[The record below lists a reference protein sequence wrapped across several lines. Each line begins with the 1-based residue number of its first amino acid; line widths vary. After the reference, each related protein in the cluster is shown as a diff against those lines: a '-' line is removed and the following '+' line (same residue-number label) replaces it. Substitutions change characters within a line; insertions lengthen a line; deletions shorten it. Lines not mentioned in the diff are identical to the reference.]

1 MINRIFQNNIPQ
13 MPIYFTT
20 ISSEHIQEGV
30 SRPEGLFAPQFL
42 FVLDGEGRLLAEGN
56 SFDLCRGSAFYLA
69 DGVPHSYSGEKLITA
84 WVTFMGD
91 AAEAIKRQ
99 ACERPLVIYSGVDTA
114 KYQKM
119 MVDMEREYF
128 GKRREGILSAMM
140 YSIAM
145 SFFAEESLAA
155 MSEMD
160 KVVSYMEEHFSD
172 NITLVELC
180 AVCGMGHSSFSEH
193 FKARYGVTA
202 FEMLTEI
209 RLANADMMLKLYP
222 DEKVYS
228 IARECGFSDVGYFCK
243 VYKKKFGRTPRTK

>member
-1 MINRIFQNNIPQ
+1 

-20 ISSEHIQEGV
+20 ISSEHMQEGV

-42 FVLDGEGRLLAEGN
+42 FVLGGNGRLFADGATFELR
-56 SFDLCRGSAFYLA
+56 RGCAFYL
-69 DGVPHSYSGEKLITA
+69 DRGVAHSYSGEKLITA
-84 WVTFMGD
+84 WVTFQG
-91 AAEAIKRQ
+91 EAVDTVRRQ
-99 ACERPLVIYSGVDTA
+99 ACERPLVIYNGVDTA

-119 MVDMEREYF
+119 ITDMEREYF

-160 KVVSYMEEHFSD
+160 RVVSYMEEHFSD
-172 NITLVELC
+172 NVTLSELC
-180 AVCGMGHSSFSEH
+180 AICGMGHSSFCEH
-193 FKARYGVTA
+193 FKAHFGVTA
-202 FEMLTEI
+202 FEMLTDI

-222 DEKVYS
+222 GEKVYS

-243 VYKKKFGRTPRTK
+243 TYKKFFSNTA